1 MQGLVYDIETTLRS
15 LKKSIS
21 GRYSVAKERAEAEYQ
36 YRTALGREMAMQ
48 KANGMAATAL
58 YDYCRGI
65 DHIAELRCKRDI
77 LASQEDYLTEL
88 IFYYRSELR
97 VLEGQLKA
105 ERQGL

>member
-1 MQGLVYDIETTLRS
+1 MQELVKDIDAALEN

-21 GRYSVAKERAEAEYQ
+21 GRYKIARERAEAEYE
-36 YRTALGREMAMQ
+36 YRTALGREMALL
-48 KANGMAATAL
+48 KAEGMAATAL

-65 DHIAELRCKRDI
+65 DKIAELRCKRDI

-97 VLEGQLKA
+97 VLEGQMKA
-105 ERQGL
+105 ERQGV

>member
-1 MQGLVYDIETTLRS
+1 MQELVYEIEQTLQN

-21 GRYSVAKERAEAEYQ
+21 GRYSVAKERAKAEYE
-36 YRTALGREMAMQ
+36 YRTALGREMAMA
-48 KANGMAATAL
+48 KAEGMAATAL
-58 YDYCRGI
+58 YEFCRGLEVVA
-65 DHIAELRCKRDI
+65 DLRCKRDI
-77 LASQEDYLTEL
+77 LVSQEDYLTEL

>member
-1 MQGLVYDIETTLRS
+1 MQELVYEIEQTLQN

-21 GRYSVAKERAEAEYQ
+21 GRYSVAKERAKAEYE
-36 YRTALGREMAMQ
+36 YRTALGREMAMA
-48 KANGMAATAL
+48 KAEGMAATAL
-58 YDYCRGI
+58 YEFCRGLEVVA
-65 DHIAELRCKRDI
+65 DLRCKRDI

>member
-1 MQGLVYDIETTLRS
+1 MQELVYEIEQTLKN

-21 GRYSVAKERAEAEYQ
+21 GRYSVAKERAKAEYE
-36 YRTALGREMAMQ
+36 YRTALGREMAMA
-48 KANGMAATAL
+48 KAEGMAATAL
-58 YDYCRGI
+58 YEFCRGLEVVA
-65 DHIAELRCKRDI
+65 DLRCKRDI